1 MFKSVVVA
9 ALIASASAFA
19 PARPAFSAST
29 ALKAE
34 WTPPEGTKW
43 VEKDFEADINKL
55 EKEAE
60 ERMDAKIKEL
70 TGNIAST
77 GSK

>member
-34 WTPPEGTKW
+34 WSPPEGAKW
-43 VEKDFEADINKL
+43 VEKDFEGELNKL

-60 ERMDAKIKEL
+60 DRLDAKISEL

-77 GSK
+77 GTK